1 MFAGKKSAQ
10 IREILI
16 SESAWEEMT
25 CLFAPSLGEAGVYS
39 NSLHN
44 YIKKIRVRTRFFLD
58 GIFHG
63 TCLIFI
69 SNLMNIKNKKYL
81 YIIEWE

>member
-1 MFAGKKSAQ
+1 MRPLSKNGV
-10 IREILI
+10 
-16 SESAWEEMT
+16 
-25 CLFAPSLGEAGVYS
+25 LGEAGVYS

-81 YIIEWE
+81 YTIEWEQGNLKLIDLYG